1 MGWGRHR
8 IGSAPKT
15 LARSF
20 SPFLLGAL
28 SLYHFSVHL
37 SSPQKFSKRP
47 SLAKTV
53 PGVIMARWF
62 TDLLRMEKGMEPRG
76 DLLSRLVVAIDR
88 RMRRRLGIWEYS
100 DDPDCILRVGLAR
113 SRWEISLP
121 DGTTIR
127 RGEVIGMIHGWNERV
142 PPIPPTGAD
151 LAWARELR
159 RRLVRSLQLL
169 ARAVQEDPRLQ
180 SVRGFGGSGILRYS
194 PAVLR
199 LLERLGIETYDLPPR
214 TVRDWVE
221 EKIGRV
227 WTWLMRRTFNPVS
240 TEGRGVGVLNRRF
253 YWMGRE
259 KLLELYGR
267 SGEDLTTHDT
277 AV

>member
-1 MGWGRHR
+1 
-8 IGSAPKT
+8 
-15 LARSF
+15 
-20 SPFLLGAL
+20 
-28 SLYHFSVHL
+28 
-37 SSPQKFSKRP
+37 
-47 SLAKTV
+47 
-53 PGVIMARWF
+53 
-62 TDLLRMEKGMEPRG
+62 MEPRG